1 MTHIEK
7 IKKLINEHNGI
18 VTSAMLTKN
27 NIPRLYLKKLTE
39 SGELLCVCRGIYV
52 SPDAWEDEMFI
63 LQAKFPKGIFSH
75 ETALY
80 IHGLTDR
87 TPMKYAMTF
96 PYGYHT
102 SSIKAEN
109 ISEKHAIDELYNLGI
124 TKAKSPCNN
133 DIRLYN
139 AEKTL
144 CDIVKAGCD
153 IQIVNDAMK
162 RYAKSKSRN
171 IKLLYEYADILRVK
185 NKISNY
191 MEVLL

>member
-1 MTHIEK
+1 MTHIEE
-7 IKKLINEHNGI
+7 IKKLIDKYNGI

-27 NIPRLYLKKLTE
+27 NIPRLYLKKMTD
-39 SGELLCVCRGIYV
+39 SGELTYICRGIYA

-63 LQAKFPKGIFSH
+63 LQAKFPKGVFSH

-87 TPMKYAMTF
+87 TPMKYSMTF

-102 SSIKAEN
+102 VSVRAEN
-109 ISEKHAIDELYNLGI
+109 ISEKHTVKKIYDLGI
-124 TKAKSPCNN
+124 TIDKTPCGN

-139 AEKTL
+139 IEKTL

-153 IQIVNDAMK
+153 VQIVNDAMK
-162 RYAKSKSRN
+162 RYVKSQNKN
-171 IKLLYEYADILRVK
+171 IELLYEYADILRVK
-185 NKISNY
+185 NKIANY